1 MMEIKLNKPPKKI
14 TGLLAVLFILLMVIT
29 FMSIKT
35 SNQQY
40 LPVDLNNKTPV
51 DIYIPANVGARQV
64 ATILEE
70 NQVIRSHKA
79 FLSYCRKEKLDTR
92 LKPGHYSFNRSQTLA
107 QIAHSI
113 AEGQVVKTK
122 ITIPEGYT
130 VREIGDMLVEKQ
142 VCSKE
147 AWQEAIKADYPYDF
161 LKNVPDNNKYRLE
174 GFLFPDT
181 YYIEENTTS
190 YEIINMML
198 QNFAKVWKNDFAGQ
212 AQAQNMDIYETI
224 IIASLI
230 EEEAMHDD
238 ERRTISGVIHN
249 RLRDGMYLQLCPT
262 VLYCFDQKK
271 TVLNDADLDIESPY
285 NTYRHPG
292 LPPGP
297 ISNPGKASIAAALNP
312 EKTPYYFYVSKGDGS
327 HYFSR
332 TFQEH
337 LQAMSRYLQ

>member
-1 MMEIKLNKPPKKI
+1 MEIKLNKPPKNK
-14 TGLLAVLFILLMVIT
+14 TGLLAVLFIILMVIT
-29 FMSIKT
+29 FLGIKA

-40 LPVDLNNKTPV
+40 LPVDPNNKTPV
-51 DIYIPANVGARQV
+51 DIYISADVTARQV
-64 ATILEE
+64 ALILEE
-70 NQVIRSHKA
+70 NGVIRNQKT

-92 LKPGHYSFNRSQTLA
+92 LKPGHYTFNRSQPLA

-113 AEGQVVKTK
+113 AEGQVVKIK
-122 ITIPEGYT
+122 VTIPEGYC
-130 VREIGDMLVEKQ
+130 VKEIGAMLVEKR
-142 VCSKE
+142 VCSE
-147 AWQEAIKADYPYDF
+147 ESWQEAINADYPYDF
-161 LKNVPDNNKYRLE
+161 LKKVPGNSKYKLE

-181 YYIEENTTS
+181 YYIEEGTTS
-190 YEIINMML
+190 HEIINMML
-198 QNFAKVWKNDFAGQ
+198 QNFTQVWENDFAGQ
-212 AQAQNMDIYETI
+212 AKAKNMDVYETI
-224 IIASLI
+224 ILASLI

-238 ERRTISGVIHN
+238 ERQTISGVIHN

-262 VLYCFDQKK
+262 VLYCYDQKK

-312 EKTPYYFYVSKGDGS
+312 EKNSYYFYVSKGDGS

-332 TFQEH
+332 TYQEH